1 MDSPQNHIWGP
12 NLWTILHSSAERI
25 GNPQHSRLQQEE
37 TRLWT
42 GLLNSLQYSLPCPV
56 CKKHYSVYL
65 NSNSVNKVNREFIR
79 IWLFNL
85 HSDINARTGKTQTI
99 AIDKIPEIY
108 SQPFNFSAHF
118 SVVNEQMMRALRL
131 GWMSRGDAM
140 RTIRFLEEIKRY
152 YDFF

>member
-25 GNPQHSRLQQEE
+25 GNPQHGRLQQEE

-42 GLLNSLQYSLPCPV
+42 GLLNSLQYTLPCPL
-56 CKKHYSVYL
+56 CKKHYTAFINFNPIIS
-65 NSNSVNKVNREFIR
+65 VNREFIR
-79 IWLFNL
+79 NWLFNL
-85 HSDINARTGKTQTI
+85 HSDVNARTGKSQI
-99 AIDKIPEIY
+99 SLDKIPEIY
-108 SQPFNFSAHF
+108 GQPFHFSALF
-118 SVVNEQMMRALRL
+118 SVVNEQMMKALRL